1 MLTCIIQKLAKVIKR
16 FFCIDFF
23 EVLFLVTSLQRMQGS
38 TMPMV
43 SASENLV
50 INQFPQPTR
59 PLNAYDTSF
68 GTPSTVYPQHENN
81 TFGHPQHMVTPTML
95 KEEKGDKKFVLV
107 DKLGNRV
114 LDKIYEKLP
123 AKLRDEIN
131 LEEVMGKERKRGG
144 KSESGNSRGVGPG
157 EIGLS
162 DKEKLARFKIRTVV
176 AEEVVVKEDEK
187 K

>member
-1 MLTCIIQKLAKVIKR
+1 
-16 FFCIDFF
+16 
-23 EVLFLVTSLQRMQGS
+23 
-38 TMPMV
+38 MPMV

-50 INQFPQPTR
+50 IYQLPQPAR

-68 GTPSTVYPQHENN
+68 ETPSTVYPQRENN
-81 TFGHPQHMVTPTML
+81 TFGHPQQMVPPTML
-95 KEEKGDKKFVLV
+95 KEEKGEKKFVLV

-123 AKLRDEIN
+123 AKLREEIN
-131 LEEVMGKERKRGG
+131 LEEVVGKERSKGG
-144 KSESGNSRGVGPG
+144 KSEGGNSRGVGHG

-162 DKEKLARFKIRTVV
+162 DKDKLGRFKIRTVV